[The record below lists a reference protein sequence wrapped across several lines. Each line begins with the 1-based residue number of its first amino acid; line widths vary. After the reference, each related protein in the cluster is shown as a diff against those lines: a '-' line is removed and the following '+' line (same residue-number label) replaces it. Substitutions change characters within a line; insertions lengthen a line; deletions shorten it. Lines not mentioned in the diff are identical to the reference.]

1 MSNTPSPPS
10 HESLQLFWM
19 ELPAS
24 RTPIES
30 RPENVTVTMTLGAK
44 WRLTGGPAGN
54 TLGGYYPKT
63 DLPHPRAMR
72 VGPFFFVSFQYQWT
86 TGPLFMWPILPI

>member
-1 MSNTPSPPS
+1 
-10 HESLQLFWM
+10 M